1 MQTLTCKQI
10 RNKWVE
16 FFTQK
21 CSKTHKL
28 YPSSSLVPDNPTLLL
43 NSAGM
48 VQFVPIF
55 LGNKPAPE
63 IPRAIT
69 IQKCARVGGKDSDL
83 ENIGRTTRHHSFFEM
98 LGNFSF
104 GDYFKAE
111 VIPWAWAFVTDEL
124 KMDPQR
130 LYISVF
136 AGDEIN
142 SFDKEAFDLW
152 SQVLTKHFTDPSSRI
167 WKLTR
172 KDNFWGPPGK
182 SGPCGPCSEIYYDLG
197 DHIENHDDRYVE
209 IWNLVFM
216 ELEKDEEGVYK
227 PLANKN
233 IDTGAG
239 LERLATILQS
249 VKNSFETD
257 ELFSILEATASYTKT
272 QYGLDASKDLFLKI
286 VTDHLR
292 CLSFLIADGIRPSN
306 VGRGYVLR
314 MIIRRAARFLFLLQ
328 DKVEPGLY
336 NLVPKVIENYSS
348 VYPELSKEAEN
359 IISVC
364 KKEEE
369 QFSKT
374 IANGLSILEN
384 KLKDNTNKS
393 LDGDFVFDLYS
404 TYGMPIELTREIAL
418 EKGFSIDQDAYEN
431 AKEKHSQVSSTGAF
445 DKSVESNAFVAEI
458 LKNHG
463 KTEFVGYANLESK
476 SKVLYSSGKKIVLDK
491 SPFYAESG
499 GQVADKGLI
508 NNKYQVVNVKN
519 IEGVFVHELL
529 EEFELNNGDIVDSKV
544 NKERRDWTRKH
555 HTACHLLQAALRK
568 ILGPQV
574 QQMGSQVGPEYT
586 RFDFNFERGLTKEEI
601 EQVEKQVNDWI
612 QAKLPVTTKVMDI
625 ESATKAGALSFF
637 EDKYEDEVRVLF
649 VADEKATASVELCGG
664 THVSNIAEIEKL
676 VIAQE
681 GSVASGIRRIKML
694 ASTLADEFIQER
706 EEKLA
711 QAKREEAE
719 AEARKAQEKELLK
732 QATKEALARVDE
744 IIKEAKTI
752 NDVDVLIL
760 DINKFFANGLNADVL
775 KSFVETALAK
785 LENINSQQ
793 KVFVLIAS
801 AYEDKVTFV
810 SAVSKAALDVYNA
823 SDAVKQAAKVC
834 GGGGGGRPNFAQAGA
849 KDASK
854 IEEALKLYQQKAHQ

>member
-1 MQTLTCKQI
+1 
-10 RNKWVE
+10 
-16 FFTQK
+16 
-21 CSKTHKL
+21 
-28 YPSSSLVPDNPTLLL
+28 
-43 NSAGM
+43 M

-227 PLANKN
+227 PLASKN

-239 LERLATILQS
+239 LERLATILQN

-404 TYGMPIELTREIAL
+404 TYGMPIELTREIAI
-418 EKGFSIDQDAYEN
+418 EKGFELDEVGYEE
-431 AKEKHSQVSSTGAF
+431 AREKHSLVSSTGAF

-463 KTEFVGYANLESK
+463 KTEFVGYENLESK

-586 RFDFNFERGLTKEEI
+586 RFDFNFERSLTKEEI
-601 EQVEKQVNDWI
+601 QQVEKQ
-612 QAKLPVTTKVMDI
+612 
-625 ESATKAGALSFF
+625 
-637 EDKYEDEVRVLF
+637 
-649 VADEKATASVELCGG
+649 
-664 THVSNIAEIEKL
+664 
-676 VIAQE
+676 
-681 GSVASGIRRIKML
+681 
-694 ASTLADEFIQER
+694 
-706 EEKLA
+706 A

-752 NDVDVLIL
+752 NDVGVLIL

-854 IEEALKLYQQKAHQ
+854 IEEALKLYQQTLDYH